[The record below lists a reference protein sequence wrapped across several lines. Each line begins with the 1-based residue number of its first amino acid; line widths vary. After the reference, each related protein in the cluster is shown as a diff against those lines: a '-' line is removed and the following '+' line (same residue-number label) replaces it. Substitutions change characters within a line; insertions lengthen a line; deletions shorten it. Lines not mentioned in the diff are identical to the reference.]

1 LSNISKKIINKK
13 IDFSKLDAKKNILI
27 KGARQHNLKNI
38 DVVIPRNTFTVITGV
53 SGSGKSTL
61 AFDTLYAEG
70 QRRYVESLSSYARQF
85 LSRLDKPEVDFIK
98 GISPAIAIEQKVIS
112 KNSRSSVGTITEVY
126 DFLKV
131 LFARLG
137 KIVSPVTGN
146 EVVVESID
154 DIVKKLVQ
162 YKGEKAI
169 VYVPAKF
176 LADREIDELIAEGYS
191 RGRKDGEF
199 CTLEL
204 LKKKDKGTFDLIID
218 RIKVSTDDDAIT
230 AVKDSIEDVYLMTEG
245 YCSIDVMKKE
255 EVITLNFSEH
265 IEEDGLLFEEPH
277 VNLFNHN
284 SPTGACP
291 TCEGFGQTLGI
302 SETLVVPDV
311 TKSVYEGA
319 VACWNTPNQLK
330 WKDNFMKAS
339 AELGFPIHR
348 AYHEL
353 DKIHKDLLWKGGK
366 DVKGIDAFFA
376 HKQMKI
382 YKIQNR
388 VLMSKYKGRALCPEC
403 GGAKLRKEALY
414 IKIDGDTI
422 ADVAS
427 MSIKQTHNWIS
438 NLDFK
443 GDDFKI
449 AERLLAEI
457 SNRLEFLINV
467 GVPYIT
473 LDRAANTLSGG
484 ESQRINLASSLGS
497 SLVGALY
504 VLDEPSIGLHP
515 KDTEKLISVLKKLNQ
530 LGNTVVVVEHDE
542 DIIRSASYLIDIGP
556 LAGSMGGELVFQG
569 KVADM
574 LSKDSLTSKYLSGEL
589 NVGKKGKGITSNK
602 KITLKNALLNNL
614 KIKEVTF
621 PLNTLTVIMGMSG
634 SGKSTL
640 LLEELVPEVRS
651 HLNSGVTSKLSGD
664 LELIQNLEYVNQNPI
679 GRSSRSNPV
688 TYIKAYDDIRAL
700 FASQPMSKLR
710 GYKPGFFSLNVPGGR
725 CENCQGEG
733 QVTVEMQF
741 MADLKIKC
749 TECEGKKFKDEIL
762 EVKYQGLSIGD
773 LLSLTVE
780 DAITVFESVSPVK
793 KSGFEAKIIAKMN
806 PLKAVGLSYVKLGQ
820 ASSTLSGGE
829 AQRVKLAFFLI
840 KGNVQK
846 NTLFIFDEPTTGL
859 HFHDVNQLLKSF
871 TELIDLG
878 HTVFVIE
885 HNMDVAK
892 CADHLIELGP
902 EGGDKGGEITY
913 EGSPD
918 KYFTS
923 K

>member
-1 LSNISKKIINKK
+1 MQNSKL
-13 IDFSKLDAKKNILI
+13 DFDKLDAKRNILI

-38 DVVIPRNTFTVITGV
+38 DVIIPRNAFTVITGV

-112 KNSRSSVGTITEVY
+112 KNSRSSVGTTTEIY
-126 DFLKV
+126 DYLKV

-137 KIVSPVTGN
+137 KIISPITGK
-146 EVVVESID
+146 EVVIQSID
-154 DIVKKLVQ
+154 DIVKSLLAYVGK
-162 YKGEKAI
+162 KAI
-169 VYVPAKF
+169 VFVPAKF
-176 LADREIDELIAEGYS
+176 LGNREISDLIADGYS
-191 RGRKDGEF
+191 RARKNGEF
-199 CTLEL
+199 CTLES
-204 LKKKDKGTFDLIID
+204 LKKKDKGQFDLVID
-218 RIKVSTDDDAIT
+218 RIKVADDEDFISAL
-230 AVKDSIEDVYLMTEG
+230 KDSIEDVYLMTEG
-245 YCSIDVMKKE
+245 YCAVDVWKGE
-255 EVITLNFSEH
+255 EIVTLNFSEH
-265 IEEDGLLFEEPH
+265 IEEDGVVYEEPH

-302 SETLVVPDV
+302 SESLVVPDV

-319 VACWNTPNQLK
+319 VACWNTPNQVK
-330 WKDNFMKAS
+330 WKDNFIKVS
-339 AELGFPIHR
+339 AQTEFPIHR
-348 AYHEL
+348 AYREL
-353 DKIHKDLLWKGGK
+353 DKDEKAMLWSGAEG
-366 DVKGIDAFFA
+366 VEGINAFFA
-376 HKQMKI
+376 HKQKKI

-388 VLMSKYKGRALCPEC
+388 VLLSKYKGRALCPEC
-403 GGAKLRKEALY
+403 KGAKLKKEALY
-414 IKIDGDTI
+414 VKIQGSTI

-427 MSIKQTHNWIS
+427 LSIQQTHDWI
-438 NLDFK
+438 LTLKFK

-449 AERLLAEI
+449 AERLVAEI
-457 SNRLEFLINV
+457 TNRLEFLINV

-473 LDRAANTLSGG
+473 LDRAASTLSGG

-515 KDTEKLISVLKKLNQ
+515 KDTQKLIKVLKQLNQ

-556 LAGSMGGELVFQG
+556 LAGTLGGELVYQG
-569 KVADM
+569 KVPEM
-574 LSKDSLTSKYLSGEL
+574 LTSNSLTANYLNGTL
-589 NVGKKGKGITSNK
+589 KVGKVGKGVTSK
-602 KITLKNALLNNL
+602 KSIKLKHAYLNNL
-614 KIKEVTF
+614 KIDEVSF
-621 PLNTLTVIMGMSG
+621 PLNTLTVVMGMSG

-640 LLEELVPEVRS
+640 LLQELAPEVRS
-651 HLNSGVTSKLSGD
+651 YLNSGTTSKLTGD
-664 LELIQNLEYVNQNPI
+664 LELIQHLEYVNQNPI

-700 FASQPMSKLR
+700 FSAQPMSKLR

-762 EVKYQGLSIGD
+762 EVQYQGLSIGD
-773 LLSLTVE
+773 VLDLTVE
-780 DAITVFESVSPVK
+780 DAIDVFTKVEKTNKAS
-793 KSGFEAKIIAKMN
+793 FEKKIIAKMS
-806 PLKAVGLSYVKLGQ
+806 PLKAVGLSYIKLGQ

-846 NTLFIFDEPTTGL
+846 HTLFIFDEPTTGL
-859 HFHDVNQLLKSF
+859 HFHDVNQLLNSF
-871 TELIDLG
+871 TELIEQG
-878 HTVFVIE
+878 HTVIVIE

-902 EGGDKGGEITY
+902 EGGDKGGEISF
-913 EGSPD
+913 EGNPRR
-918 KYFTS
+918 YFGS
-923 K
+923 

>member
-1 LSNISKKIINKK
+1 MNKISVSEVNI
-13 IDFSKLDAKKNILI
+13 DKLDAKKNILI

-85 LSRLDKPEVDFIK
+85 LSRLDKPEVDYIK

-126 DFLKV
+126 DYLKV
-131 LFARLG
+131 MFARVG
-137 KIVSPVTGN
+137 QIISPVSGN
-146 EVVVESID
+146 EVLVESID
-154 DIVKKLVQ
+154 DIVQKLLT
-162 YKGEKAI
+162 YEGKKAI
-169 VYVPAKF
+169 IYVPRNF
-176 LADREIDELIAEGYS
+176 LAKKDVSELIAEGYS
-191 RGRKDGEF
+191 RARKDGEF
-199 CTLEL
+199 CELESL
-204 LKKKDKGTFDLIID
+204 TKKDQGSFDLVLD
-218 RIKVSTDDDAIT
+218 RIKVSSDEDAIS
-230 AVKDSIEDVYLMTEG
+230 AVKDSIEEVYLITDG
-245 YCSIDVMKKE
+245 YSSIDVWADDGVK
-255 EVITLNFSEH
+255 TLQFSEH
-265 IEEDGLLFEEPH
+265 IEEGGVVFEEPH
-277 VNLFNHN
+277 VNLFNFN

-291 TCEGFGQTLGI
+291 TCEGFGETLGI
-302 SETLVVPDV
+302 SEALVIPDV
-311 TKSVYEGA
+311 SKSVYEGA
-319 VACWNTPNQLK
+319 VACWNTKNQLK
-330 WKDNFMKAS
+330 WKYNFIKAS
-339 AELGFPIHR
+339 AEVGFPIHR
-348 AYHEL
+348 PYFEL
-353 DKIHKDLLWKGGK
+353 DDDQKEFLWRGGVG
-366 DVKGIDAFFA
+366 VKGIDAFFA
-376 HKQMKI
+376 HKQKKI

-388 VLMSKYKGRALCPEC
+388 VLMSKYKGRTLCPEC
-403 GGAKLRKEALY
+403 NGSKLRKEALY
-414 IKIDGDTI
+414 IKINGSSI
-422 ADVAS
+422 ADVSS
-427 MSIKQTHNWIS
+427 MSIGEAHDWIS
-438 NLDFK
+438 SLDFK
-443 GDDFKI
+443 GDKLKI
-449 AERLLAEI
+449 AERLIDEI
-457 SNRLEFLINV
+457 KNRLEFLINV
-467 GVPYIT
+467 GVPYVT
-473 LDRAANTLSGG
+473 LNRAASTLSGG

-515 KDTEKLISVLKKLNQ
+515 KDTEKLITVLKELNK

-542 DIIRSASYLIDIGP
+542 HIIRSASYLIDIGP
-556 LAGSMGGELVFQG
+556 LAGSLGGDLVFQG
-569 KVADM
+569 GVADM
-574 LSKDSLTSKYLSGEL
+574 LEKDSLTSKYLSGTL
-589 NVGKKGKGITSNK
+589 KVGTKGKRTLSKK
-602 KITLKNALLNNL
+602 KITLNNAYLNNL
-614 KIKEVTF
+614 KIKELSF

-640 LLEELVPEVRS
+640 LLEELAPEIRS
-651 HLNSGVTSKLSGD
+651 YLNSGVTSKVKGD
-664 LELIQNLEYVNQNPI
+664 LALIQHLEYVNQNPI

-688 TYIKAYDDIRAL
+688 TYIKAYDDIRGL

-762 EVKYQGLSIGD
+762 EVEYQGLSIGD
-773 LLSLTVE
+773 VLDLTVE
-780 DAITVFESVSPVK
+780 EAITL
-793 KSGFEAKIIAKMN
+793 FEAAKVGKRASFETKIIAKMI

-829 AQRVKLAFFLI
+829 AQRVKLAFFLV

-859 HFHDVNQLLKSF
+859 HFHDVNQLLNSF
-871 TELIDLG
+871 TELIELG

-902 EGGDKGGEITY
+902 EGGDKGGEVTF
-913 EGSPD
+913 EGTPNQ
-918 KYFTS
+918 YFR
-923 K
+923 

>member
-1 LSNISKKIINKK
+1 MILSKISNVK
-13 IDFSKLDAKKNILI
+13 IDLEKLDAKKNILI

-85 LSRLDKPEVDFIK
+85 LARLDKPEVDYIK

-112 KNSRSSVGTITEVY
+112 KNSRSSVGTITEIY
-126 DFLKV
+126 DYLKV
-131 LFARLG
+131 LYARLG
-137 KIVSPVTGN
+137 KIISPVTGK
-146 EVVVESID
+146 EVIAESTD
-154 DIVKKLVQ
+154 EIVKKLLY

-169 VYVPAKF
+169 VYVPSRF
-176 LADREIDELIAEGYS
+176 LKDKEVDELIAEGYS
-191 RGRKDGEF
+191 RARVGADF
-199 CTLEL
+199 CTLES
-204 LKKKDKGTFDLIID
+204 LKKQDKGTFDLVLD
-218 RIKVSTDDDAIT
+218 RIKVTTDEDFIS
-230 AVKDSIEDVYLMTEG
+230 AVKDSIEDVYLLTDG
-245 YCSIDVMKKE
+245 YCAIDVWKGKE
-255 EVITLNFSEH
+255 VVTLNFSDH
-265 IEEDGLLFEEPH
+265 IEEDGVMFEEPH

-291 TCEGFGQTLGI
+291 TCEGYGQTLGV
-302 SETLVVPDV
+302 SESLVVPDV
-311 TKSVYEGA
+311 SKSVYGGA

-330 WKDNFMKAS
+330 WKDNFIKTA
-339 AELGFPIHR
+339 AEIEFPIHR
-348 AYHEL
+348 AYYEL
-353 DKIHKDLLWKGGK
+353 DKDQKELLWKGGYG
-366 DVKGIDAFFA
+366 VQGIDAFFSQ
-376 HKQMKI
+376 KQKEI

-388 VLMSKYKGRALCPEC
+388 VLISRYKGRALCPEC
-403 GGAKLRKEALY
+403 NGAKLRKEALY
-414 IKIDGDTI
+414 VKIQDKTI
-422 ADVAS
+422 ADITS
-427 MSIKQTHNWIS
+427 LNIQKTHDWIS
-438 NLDFK
+438 TLNFK
-443 GDDFKI
+443 GDELKI
-449 AERLLAEI
+449 ADRLVHEI
-457 SNRLEFLINV
+457 TSRLEFLINV

-473 LDRAANTLSGG
+473 LDRSASTLSGG

-515 KDTEKLISVLKKLNQ
+515 KDTRKLIKVLKQLNQ

-556 LAGSMGGELVFQG
+556 LAGSLGGELVFQG
-569 KVADM
+569 KVSEM
-574 LSKDSLTSKYLSGEL
+574 LSSNSLTAKYLSGAL
-589 NVGKKGKGITSNK
+589 KVGKDGKGVTSK
-602 KITLKNALLNNL
+602 KSIKLKHAYLHNL
-614 KIKEVTF
+614 QIEEITF
-621 PLNTLTVIMGMSG
+621 PLNTLTVVMGMSG

-640 LLEELVPEVRS
+640 LLEELVPQVRS
-651 HLNSGVTSKLSGD
+651 YLNSGTTSKLSGD
-664 LELIQNLEYVNQNPI
+664 LDLIKHLEYVNQNPI

-688 TYIKAYDDIRAL
+688 TYIKAYDDIRAM
-700 FASQPMSKLR
+700 FAAQPMSMLR

-725 CENCQGEG
+725 CEHCQGEG

-762 EVKYQGLSIGD
+762 EVHYQGLSIGEVLD
-773 LLSLTVE
+773 LTVE
-780 DAITVFESVSPVK
+780 DAIALFESASSDK
-793 KSGFEAKIIAKMN
+793 KISFESKIIAKMN
-806 PLKAVGLSYVKLGQ
+806 PLKAVGLSYIKLGQ

-846 NTLFIFDEPTTGL
+846 HTLFIFDEPTTGL
-859 HFHDVNQLLKSF
+859 HFHDVNQLLYSF
-871 TELIDLG
+871 TQLIEQG

-892 CADHLIELGP
+892 CSDHLIELGP
-902 EGGDKGGEITY
+902 EGGDGGGQITFQ
-913 EGSPD
+913 GSARD
-918 KYFTS
+918 FFKS
-923 K
+923 